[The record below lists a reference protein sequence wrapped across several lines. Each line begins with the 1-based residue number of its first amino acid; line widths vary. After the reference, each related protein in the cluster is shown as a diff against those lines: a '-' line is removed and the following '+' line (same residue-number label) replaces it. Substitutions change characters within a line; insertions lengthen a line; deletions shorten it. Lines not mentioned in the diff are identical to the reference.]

1 MARAH
6 ISVALRRRGGNIS
19 VDLSLF
25 VLLYNSNFMNKPKF
39 KDSLQT
45 VKFFYNLQNRHTFHS
60 EDRLVNLE
68 RGREC
73 FVCLSMLLVYVYSKK
88 IKRGE
93 GGWAVRYWFHVLY
106 SRFPCP
112 VSVQYTYDIH
122 NT

>member
-1 MARAH
+1 
-6 ISVALRRRGGNIS
+6 
-19 VDLSLF
+19 
-25 VLLYNSNFMNKPKF
+25 MNKPKF

-106 SRFPCP
+106 STVDTGSYPCP

-122 NT
+122 IEGYRQKRRQRLSLH